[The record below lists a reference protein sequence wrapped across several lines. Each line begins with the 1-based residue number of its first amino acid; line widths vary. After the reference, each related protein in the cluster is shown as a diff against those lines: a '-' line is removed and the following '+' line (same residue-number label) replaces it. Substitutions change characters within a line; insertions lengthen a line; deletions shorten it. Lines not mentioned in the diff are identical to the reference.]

1 MSSRRLSP
9 RNGRGTQNDR
19 SPEISISSDDEGAV
33 VTREDG
39 DRIFASSL
47 AASSLAASHPRLGS
61 ARRSARARASR
72 RWTTPSWKR

>member
-1 MSSRRLSP
+1 MSSRRSP
-9 RNGRGTQNDR
+9 PGTGAGPKTTDP
-19 SPEISISSDDEGAV
+19 PEISISSDDEGAV

-47 AASSLAASHPRLGS
+47 AASSPPRRTRASAPRV
-61 ARRSARARASR
+61 ARRARASR